1 MSVFLIY
8 DSEEWSNFMIFQY
21 LKKKN
26 ISITGINLEKDYFD
40 LNKVLGCKM
49 IINRVFPSSLQR
61 GHLNAYKKTGPLF
74 EKVFTNKIFML
85 NSYEAFL
92 NDFSKKRAHNIL
104 KKNGLPV
111 PEIYNIDLLKN
122 SHIDFPLITK
132 PDCSGRSKNT
142 FIINNSDDLK
152 NIKRIESSEMILQ
165 KFIYPELGFT
175 SRIEILGSEPMIVL
189 KRFINE
195 DGMSSYHSGSKYEI
209 YENID
214 SKIINTSLKALK
226 ILNIEMGSLDII
238 EKKNGE
244 FYIIDVNATSNFSED
259 NIQFLKFD
267 PIKKFSDYIYRR
279 YSEILL

>member
-21 LKKKN
+21 LKEKN

-40 LNKVLGCKM
+40 LNKVLRCKM
-49 IINRVFPSSLQR
+49 IVNRVFPSSLQR
-61 GHLNAYKKTGPLF
+61 GHLNAYKKAGPLF
-74 EKVFTNKIFML
+74 KKIFTDKIFML

-92 NDFSKKRAHNIL
+92 NDFSKKRAHSIL

-122 SHIDFPLITK
+122 SCIDFPLITK

-175 SRIEILGSEPMIVL
+175 TRIEILGSEPMIVL

-195 DGMSSYHSGSKYEI
+195 DGMSSYHSQSKYEI

-214 SKIINTSLKALK
+214 SKIIDASLKALK

-244 FYIIDVNATSNFSED
+244 FYIIDVNATSNFSKD